1 MRYRT
6 LGSGAGLRAAAL
18 ATAMCAA
25 RDAPAH
31 PPLLAS
37 GVAWGS
43 GDAFVVRTNRGLVF
57 VVGSGARLLC
67 PLALGAF
74 PNEELPVVAT
84 PRGWLV
90 GTSRGVL
97 QLDARGCPDR
107 GALPLG
113 QPGVQDLVASGGAPG
128 VPAVVVAITADA
140 RAGSALFRS
149 TDAGSSFEL
158 VRALGERE
166 YFNSVALAADAS
178 ALYLAGERV
187 DALNEVSHFVAALP
201 AGGELELRP
210 IELQPAETLV
220 RILAVDPADAGV
232 VVAATFAS
240 SSDAP
245 PSRLLRSEDAGRSW
259 RTWHDVPGLSQLSFS
274 ADGQTAWLASQAGL
288 QRADAGGPFRSV
300 PLERLPSCAVPNG
313 DQLIVCD
320 ALGLHDSQDGA
331 QSFAALLRFAEVRAP
346 VSCDPSGGAL
356 LECQSDWG
364 EFAAEQART
373 WDEGVAP
380 VGTAAGASATAG
392 ASGKAAGAECSVSP
406 GRCRPGVGAGMLAAA
421 LLAALRARRARR
433 RARRAERAR
442 TERHCRP
449 PGGTS

>member
-1 MRYRT
+1 MYALRRA
-6 LGSGAGLRAAAL
+6 GALLAAAL
-18 ATAMCAA
+18 GTAVLCVA
-25 RDAPAH
+25 REAHAH

-43 GDAFVVRTNRGLVF
+43 GDAFVVRTNRGLMF
-57 VVGSGARLLC
+57 ATGGSARLLC

-74 PNEELPVVAT
+74 PSEELPVVAT

-113 QPGVQDLVASGGAPG
+113 QPGVQALVASGGAPG
-128 VPAVVVAITADA
+128 APAVVVAITADA

-158 VRALGERE
+158 ADALPERE
-166 YFNSVALAADAS
+166 YFNSVALAADGS
-178 ALYLAGERV
+178 VLYLAGERV
-187 DALNEVSHFVAALP
+187 DARNEVSHFIAALS
-201 AGGELELRP
+201 AGAELELQP
-210 IELQPAETLV
+210 IELEPAETLV
-220 RILAVDPADAGV
+220 QILAVDPADPDV

-240 SSDAP
+240 SSSAP
-245 PSRLLRSEDAGRSW
+245 PSRLLRSEDAGHSW
-259 RTWHDVPGLSQLSFS
+259 RTWHDVLGLSQLSFS

-288 QRADAGGPFRSV
+288 QRSDAGGPFLSL
-300 PLERLPSCAVPNG
+300 PLDRVPSCAVPNG

-320 ALGLHDSQDGA
+320 ALGLRDSRDGA
-331 QSFAALLRFAEVRAP
+331 RSFAALLRFADVSAP

-356 LECQSDWG
+356 LECRNDWD

-373 WDEGVAP
+373 WGQDAATAGL
-380 VGTAAGASATAG
+380 AAGASDTGAG
-392 ASGKAAGAECSVSP
+392 APGTAAAGAPGTAAGAECSVSH
-406 GRCRPGVGAGMLAAA
+406 GRCRDGVGEGLLGAA
-421 LLAALRARRARR
+421 LLAALRERRARR
-433 RARRAERAR
+433 L
-442 TERHCRP
+442 
-449 PGGTS
+449 G